1 MKKEISPAVAA
12 VIIVVIVAVVA
23 LAYWWGTRNEPKLP
37 PAPPSGPIELP
48 PSQQGRPM
56 PGGMLSNPIQTT
68 PSPGR

>member
-12 VIIVVIVAVVA
+12 IIIVVLVAVIA
-23 LAYWWGTRNEPKLP
+23 LVYWRSTRNEPKLP

-48 PSQQGRPM
+48 PSQRGRPM
-56 PGGMLSNPIQTT
+56 PGGVLSNPIQTA

>member
-12 VIIVVIVAVVA
+12 IVIVVIVVVIA
-23 LAYWWGTRNEPKLP
+23 LVYWQSTRNEPKLP

-48 PSQQGRPM
+48 PRQQGRPM
-56 PGGMLSNPIQTT
+56 PGGMLSNPIQNA

>member
-12 VIIVVIVAVVA
+12 IIIVVIVVVIA
-23 LAYWWGTRNEPKLP
+23 LVYWQSTRNEPKLP

-56 PGGMLSNPIQTT
+56 PGGMLSNPIQNA